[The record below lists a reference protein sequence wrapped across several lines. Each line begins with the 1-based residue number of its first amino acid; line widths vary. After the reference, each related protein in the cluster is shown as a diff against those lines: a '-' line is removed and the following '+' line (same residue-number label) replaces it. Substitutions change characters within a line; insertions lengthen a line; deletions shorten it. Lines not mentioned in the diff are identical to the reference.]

1 MHIFLG
7 GFRIVKIR
15 EITAIFLLILCAI
28 QPALAEYNIPEKLV
42 FLEKGGKIIWVRQ
55 IAMNETIPFK
65 PWGPL
70 DDFHLA
76 YPSAKNNATIN
87 SFIESY
93 SPEEWD
99 GKQIDRTS
107 SYVYLMAENG
117 SFRELRFRVDNGNIT
132 QVRLFDES
140 DVPVN
145 RTEALKIA
153 SKELNSTA
161 TSRDVRVLFG
171 NSEPFWAVSYMDGL
185 TFRTLLISSDSG
197 EQDYS
202 GARNEEQ
209 TGSFGL
215 TVNRN
220 ETTEK
225 AETEKDPAVIPV
237 LRVLQSSSL

>member
-1 MHIFLG
+1 
-7 GFRIVKIR
+7 
-15 EITAIFLLILCAI
+15 
-28 QPALAEYNIPEKLV
+28 
-42 FLEKGGKIIWVRQ
+42 
-55 IAMNETIPFK
+55 MNETIPFK

-117 SFRELRFRVDNGNIT
+117 SFRELGFRADNGNIT

-153 SKELNSTA
+153 SKEMNSTA
-161 TSRDVRVLFG
+161 TPRNVRVLFG
-171 NSEPFWAVSYMDGL
+171 DSEPFWAVTYMDGV

-202 GARNEEQ
+202 GAGNEAH
-209 TGSFGL
+209 TLSFGL
-215 TVNRN
+215 AVNRN
-220 ETTEK
+220 ETMEE
-225 AETEKDPAVIPV
+225 AETTKPDTYPDAMSTAAVFV
-237 LRVLQSSSL
+237 LAGIIVFLGFRLSG